1 MGSLN
6 SNVRIFNLIFFH
18 FDYQIGMAVKD
29 ETLHNLTSTN
39 QSNTEDDSTKF
50 DSSYWIGV
58 GLSFTFA
65 TTG

>member
-1 MGSLN
+1 M
-6 SNVRIFNLIFFH
+6 V
-18 FDYQIGMAVKD
+18 VKD
-29 ETLHNLTSTN
+29 ETFDNLTSAN
-39 QSNTEDDSTKF
+39 QSKTEDESTKF